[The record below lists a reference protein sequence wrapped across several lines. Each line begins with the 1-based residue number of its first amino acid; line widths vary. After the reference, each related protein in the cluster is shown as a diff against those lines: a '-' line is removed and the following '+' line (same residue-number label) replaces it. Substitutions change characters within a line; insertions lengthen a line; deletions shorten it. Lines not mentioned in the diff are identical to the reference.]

1 MYTTFTPNGDNINDK
16 WVIRNSGGF
25 PNMKIV
31 VYDRSGQVVFKQTGY
46 EIDEDWWDGTL
57 KNDHA
62 NPLPA
67 STYFYV
73 IDLVDGDYDL
83 FKGSVTI
90 IR

>member
-1 MYTTFTPNGDNINDK
+1 
-16 WVIRNSGGF
+16 
-25 PNMKIV
+25 
-31 VYDRSGQVVFKQTGY
+31 QVVFKQTGY

-57 KNDHA
+57 KNDHSS
-62 NPLPA
+62 PLPA